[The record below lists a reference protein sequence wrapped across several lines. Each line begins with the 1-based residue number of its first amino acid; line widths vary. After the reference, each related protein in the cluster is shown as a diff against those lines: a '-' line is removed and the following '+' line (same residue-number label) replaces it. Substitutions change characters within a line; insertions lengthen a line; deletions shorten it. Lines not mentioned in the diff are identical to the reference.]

1 MIKVNGKSV
10 DWQAEITF
18 ADIYRQIGYTLK
30 NPRVIVRING
40 ETIAKKDRSGHI
52 IPDGSEIEII
62 NTLCGG

>member
-1 MIKVNGKSV
+1 MIKVNGKLLE
-10 DWQAEITF
+10 WRPNITF

-40 ETIAKKDRSGHI
+40 EAVAKTERSGFI
-52 IPDGSEIEII
+52 IPDESDIEVI